1 MIGDKENEP
10 TSIQRG
16 QGTANSGMI
25 WKQPLAQAV
34 ITNVL
39 DDWRKNI
46 SPRVKIDLVRK
57 IISALSP
64 ALSFVESPEQ
74 YQMFHTAFRQAQ
86 EVNIF
91 SEIKMFIFFHEILF
105 KIENDAFRR
114 GDSVHDYYTIMA
126 NAIYIHQKEAAKE
139 AATRYAGSNR
149 GPKSR

>member
-16 QGTANSGMI
+16 QGTENSGLI
-25 WKQPLAQAV
+25 CKQLLAQAV
-34 ITNVL
+34 ITNIL

-86 EVNIF
+86 EVNIV
-91 SEIKMFIFFHEILF
+91 SQIKMFIFFYNISF
-105 KIENDAFRR
+105 
-114 GDSVHDYYTIMA
+114 
-126 NAIYIHQKEAAKE
+126 
-139 AATRYAGSNR
+139 
-149 GPKSR
+149 

>member
-25 WKQPLAQAV
+25 CKQPLAQAL
-34 ITNVL
+34 ITNIS

-86 EVNIF
+86 EVNINF
-91 SEIKMFIFFHEILF
+91 FLKMLIFFH
-105 KIENDAFRR
+105 KIQF
-114 GDSVHDYYTIMA
+114 
-126 NAIYIHQKEAAKE
+126 
-139 AATRYAGSNR
+139 
-149 GPKSR
+149 